1 MSEIKNYYYYYIII
15 IILNRIS
22 YSETYCSQILLIFL
36 KPVILGEVQLGPRYE
51 GQLNPHGGA
60 YPP

>member
-1 MSEIKNYYYYYIII
+1 MYNTSVVHHKPSITLSQVSIVIDFTNITV
-15 IILNRIS
+15 S
-22 YSETYCSQILLIFL
+22 DET
-36 KPVILGEVQLGPRYE
+36 EVQLGPRYE